1 MKEKHTPAGGLQAK
15 KIKNWN
21 LIELLI
27 ELFGGLERLVSRN
40 FQFRQRIESHTQVQ
54 P

>member
-21 LIELLI
+21 LIEL
-27 ELFGGLERLVSRN
+27 FVGLERLVIRN
-40 FQFRQRIESHTQVQ
+40 PQFRQKTESLINKQVQ
-54 P
+54 T